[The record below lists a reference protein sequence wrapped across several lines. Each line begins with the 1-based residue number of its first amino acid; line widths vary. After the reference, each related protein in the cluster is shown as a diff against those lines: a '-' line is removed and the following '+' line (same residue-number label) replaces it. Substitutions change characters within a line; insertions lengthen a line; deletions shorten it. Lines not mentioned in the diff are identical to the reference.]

1 MSRLGKLPIKLLP
14 GIQVKVDGGQIVIKG
29 AKGEL
34 KQAIHPQVK
43 VEASAEEITVT
54 VQDPTDKKQRA
65 LWGLFRNL
73 IDNMVTGVSQGFERR
88 LEIRGVGYRAAAAG
102 NKLTLS
108 LGFSH
113 PVEVIMPQ
121 GLSVAVDGNFIT
133 LTGCD
138 KQLLGETAA
147 QIRKFREPEPY
158 KGKGIKYVEETVRRK
173 AGKTAASK

>member
-1 MSRLGKLPIKLLP
+1 MSRLGKLPIKLVP
-14 GIQVKVDGGQIVIKG
+14 GVQFNIDGGQIVIKG
-29 AKGEL
+29 SKGEL
-34 KQAIHPQVK
+34 KQALHPQVK
-43 VEASAEEITVT
+43 VELNGEEIIVT

-73 IDNMVTGVSQGFERR
+73 VENMVVGVSQGFERR
-88 LEIRGVGYRAAAAG
+88 LEIKGVGYRAAATG
-102 NKLTLS
+102 SKLTLN

-113 PVEVIMPQ
+113 PIEVPMPQ
-121 GLSVAVDGNFIT
+121 GVSVAVDGSFII

-138 KQLLGETAA
+138 KQLLGEIAA

-158 KGKGIKYVEETVRRK
+158 KGKGIKYVEETIRRK